1 MFFEPGLGRGLVFI
15 HVILK
20 KKKSICSKKALR
32 NKKWNKCAI
41 DGKDR
46 GKKKYG
52 KTRVSE
58 VERFRLRW

>member
-41 DGKDR
+41 EGKDR
-46 GKKKYG
+46 GEKKKG
-52 KTRVSE
+52 
-58 VERFRLRW
+58 

>member
-41 DGKDR
+41 EGKDR
-46 GKKKYG
+46 EKKKNTV
-52 KTRVSE
+52 KQE
-58 VERFRLRW
+58 CLRLKDSD